1 MKKSVQ
7 ATIAMAICCA
17 ALLPGCRKD
26 ENPAETPAIYK
37 IGISIPSADH
47 GWTGGVVY
55 HANQVKKEI
64 EDANPDIRVIVS
76 TAATSG
82 EQVDRVENLLVQ
94 NIEALVILPSE
105 PAPLTGVCKKAVDA
119 GVKLIVVDRNLA
131 EPVQDLAVVGDNP
144 GFGRAA
150 AEVIAKELGGE
161 GEIVI
166 MEGVQCDVNTQRVK
180 AFEEVMAQ
188 YPGIKIIDKGSSDW
202 STEKGLSLMENF
214 LQKHPKIDAVW
225 TGDDDV
231 SIGALKAYEESK
243 RSDVKVLIGGGGS
256 KEIVKRIM
264 DKDPLVHITV
274 TYPPEMIAVA
284 AREAVGIVRGGAIE
298 QSTIIV
304 PAEVVDASNAEQH
317 YHPGSAY

>member
-1 MKKSVQ
+1 MKLSTLP
-7 ATIAMAICCA
+7 ALALLAAAA
-17 ALLPGCRKD
+17 ALSGCGKSD
-26 ENPAETPAIYK
+26 ANAPAFK

-55 HANQVKKEI
+55 HANKVKKEI
-64 EDANPDIRVIVS
+64 EDANPDILVIVS

-150 AEVIAKELGGE
+150 AEAIAKELGGE
-161 GEIVI
+161 GGIVI

-284 AREAVGIVRGGAIE
+284 TREAVKIIRGAEVE
-298 QSTIIV
+298 QDTMIV
-304 PAEVVDASNAEQH
+304 PAEMVGASNAGKY
-317 YHPGSAY
+317 YHPDSAY

>member
-1 MKKSVQ
+1 MKKLVK
-7 ATIAMAICCA
+7 TTTAMARCLA
-17 ALLPGCRKD
+17 ALLTGCRK
-26 ENPAETPAIYK
+26 EGNPEETSEGYK

-64 EDANPDIRVIVS
+64 EDANPDIKVIVS
-76 TAATSG
+76 SAASSG

-94 NIEALVILPSE
+94 KIDALVILPSE
-105 PAPLTGVCKKAVDA
+105 PAPLTGVCKKAVEA

-150 AEVIAKELGGE
+150 AEAIAKELSGE

-166 MEGVQCDVNTQRVK
+166 MEGVQCDVNTQRVN
-180 AFEEVMAQ
+180 AFEEVMAN
-188 YPGIKIIDKGSSDW
+188 YPGIKIIGKGSSDW

-214 LQKHPKIDAVW
+214 LQKHKKIDAVW

-256 KEIVKRIM
+256 KEIVKRII

-284 AREAVGIVRGGAIE
+284 AREAVKIVRGAEVE
-298 QSTIIV
+298 QHTIIA
-304 PAEVVDASNAEQH
+304 PAEVVDASNAEKY
-317 YHPGSAY
+317 YHPDSAY